1 MSSNKISIEELF
13 LFKDELVEEIAKLY
27 ARDTRIAHHGES
39 LFRSYASELVGNCHR
54 EAVEKLVKI
63 NSSRGI

>member
-1 MSSNKISIEELF
+1 MSSNEISIEELF

-27 ARDTRIAHHGES
+27 ARDPKIAHHGGE
-39 LFRSYASELVGNCHR
+39 LYRSYASELVGNCHR